1 MTDQAANFTGSVPE
15 NYDQHL
21 GPRIFHAYAE
31 ELCNRAAALRPE
43 SVLELAAG
51 TGILTRR
58 LRDMLP
64 ANAGIIATD
73 LNLPM
78 LEVAKGKFQAD
89 ENVRFETADA
99 MNLPFS
105 DGTFDQIVCQF
116 GIMFF
121 PDKELSFAEAYRLL
135 RPEGSYLLNV
145 WGSLTTNP
153 FARIAHET
161 VVGIFPDNPPGFYQV
176 PFSYHDADVIKAAL
190 LNAGFARVEFD
201 TQDRLSP
208 VGSAFDFAR
217 GLVFGN
223 PLEEEIV
230 MRDGDPEEVCTAIAA
245 ALESDLDDEM
255 PLQAHFIRADR
266 S

>member
-15 NYDQHL
+15 NYDRYL
-21 GPRIFHAYAE
+21 GPRIFNAYAE

-58 LRDMLP
+58 LRDTLP
-64 ANAGIIATD
+64 AHTDIVATD

-78 LEVAKGKFQAD
+78 LEVAKGRFQAD

-99 MNLPFS
+99 TDLS
-105 DGTFDQIVCQF
+105 YAAGEFDQVVCQF

-121 PDKELSFAEAYRLL
+121 PDKEQSFAEAYRLL
-135 RPEGSYLLNV
+135 RPGGSYLFNV

-153 FARIAHET
+153 FARIAHEA
-161 VVGIFPDNPPGFYQV
+161 VVDMFPDNPPGFYKV

-201 TQDRLSP
+201 TQDMLSP
-208 VGSAFDFAR
+208 VGSALDFAR

-245 ALESDLDDEM
+245 ALESDLSEEM

-266 S
+266 G